1 MILIVDQID
10 SVLAIVL
17 IVIAFASGWIVGTM
31 PE

>member
-17 IVIAFASGWIVGTM
+17 LVVAFAAGWIVGTM

>member
-1 MILIVDQID
+1 MFEIVDQID

-17 IVIAFASGWIVGTM
+17 IVIAFITGYIVATM